1 MSMTTE
7 LAQTLDFTKSL
18 GAESGKPVNKLKALE

>member
-7 LAQTLDFTKSL
+7 LAQTLDFTRPL
-18 GAESGKPVNKLKALE
+18 GTESGKPVNKLKAFE